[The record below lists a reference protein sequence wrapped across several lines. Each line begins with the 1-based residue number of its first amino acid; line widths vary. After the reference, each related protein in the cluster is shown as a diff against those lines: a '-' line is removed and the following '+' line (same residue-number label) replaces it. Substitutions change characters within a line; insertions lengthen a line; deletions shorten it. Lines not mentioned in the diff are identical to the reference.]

1 MTQDGVIPFS
11 KLEHL
16 FDSLKVM
23 TIATPW
29 ENGVW
34 SAPLYY
40 LYKNRAFWFFS
51 SPNSRHIIGSK
62 TYPEMVV
69 AASIFWDDLKF
80 SNIKGL
86 QMRGKIEEVN
96 TIDNMKSGLNNMKN
110 GLNILSVVSAYIK
123 KFGIPL
129 GESIKSST
137 LRDSRN
143 LRNPRETNN
152 RIDEVLA
159 FFQKHYRSQLYKFV
173 PTEMI
178 YMDNSINIGFKQ
190 NVKLEEM

>member
-1 MTQDGVIPFS
+1 MITE
-11 KLEHL
+11 LEHL
-16 FDSLKVM
+16 LDSLKVM

-51 SPNSRHIIGSK
+51 SPTSRHIIGSK
-62 TYPEMVV
+62 TYPDMMV

-96 TIDNMKSGLNNMKN
+96 KIDNMKNAINNMKN
-110 GLNILSVVSAYIK
+110 GLNILSVVLAYIK

-129 GESIKSST
+129 DESINSSN
-137 LRDSRN
+137 LRDSKN
-143 LRNPRETNN
+143 LRETNG

-159 FFQKHYRSQLYKFV
+159 FFQKHYRSRFYRFV

-178 YMDNSINIGFKQ
+178 YMDNSVNIGFKQ
-190 NVKLEEM
+190 NITLESR